1 MPQGSKKK
9 WRQWCDKDLQQ
20 SCSKQAKVWV
30 DKEVF
35 HSNVPSKRLS
45 VASAKSSDIF
55 MAITHGELPM
65 IELN

>member
-1 MPQGSKKK
+1 MIKT
-9 WRQWCDKDLQQ
+9 
-20 SCSKQAKVWV
+20 CSKAVQSKGKVWV

-45 VASAKSSDIF
+45 AASAKSSDIF